1 MTNSEEILDIGIFSK
16 GTDPF
21 FGEGYVSDE
30 RMISTPPGLGQSFEL
45 PRFFVRDLGEKG
57 VILFDQPH
65 GRWTTIKKATELV
78 GVIKTINHITLLE
91 QSIGW

>member
-1 MTNSEEILDIGIFSK
+1 MTNAEEILDIGIFAK

-30 RMISTPPGLGQSFEL
+30 RMISIPPGLGQSFEL
-45 PRFFVRDLGEKG
+45 PRFFVRDLGENG

-65 GRWTTIKKATELV
+65 GRWTRIMKATELV
-78 GVIKTINHITLLE
+78 GAIKTINQITLLE
-91 QSIGW
+91 KSIGW